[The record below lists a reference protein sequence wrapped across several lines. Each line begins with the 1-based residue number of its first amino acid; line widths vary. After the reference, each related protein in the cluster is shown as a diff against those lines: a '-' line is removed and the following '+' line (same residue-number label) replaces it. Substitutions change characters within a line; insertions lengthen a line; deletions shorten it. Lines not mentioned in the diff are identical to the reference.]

1 MSGWSTKD
9 IPDQS
14 GRTFVVTGANS
25 GLGAETARALID
37 AGARVILAC
46 RNTVKADAVAR
57 ELGERAE
64 VAALDLA
71 DLASVRSFADG
82 LPGVDVLIN
91 NAGVMAVPLGRTA
104 DGFEMQMGTNH
115 LGHFAL
121 TALVLPKVADRVV
134 TLSSGMHQLGRIDL
148 DDLGWE
154 RRRYRAWQAYGDSK
168 MANLIFG
175 QVLAERLTAAGDSR
189 KSLIAHPGYA
199 ATGLQGHTESIMDKV
214 MVVGNLFAQSAAD
227 GALPTLFAATAP
239 DAVNGTF
246 YGPTKLFGMRGA
258 PGESGFSGRAR
269 DERIRTGLWTASENL
284 TGTSITL

>member
-148 DDLGWE
+148 DDLAGNGADTE
-154 RRRYRAWQAYGDSK
+154 PGRP
-168 MANLIFG
+168 
-175 QVLAERLTAAGDSR
+175 TATPR
-189 KSLIAHPGYA
+189 W
-199 ATGLQGHTESIMDKV
+199 
-214 MVVGNLFAQSAAD
+214 
-227 GALPTLFAATAP
+227 PT
-239 DAVNGTF
+239 
-246 YGPTKLFGMRGA
+246 
-258 PGESGFSGRAR
+258 
-269 DERIRTGLWTASENL
+269 
-284 TGTSITL
+284 